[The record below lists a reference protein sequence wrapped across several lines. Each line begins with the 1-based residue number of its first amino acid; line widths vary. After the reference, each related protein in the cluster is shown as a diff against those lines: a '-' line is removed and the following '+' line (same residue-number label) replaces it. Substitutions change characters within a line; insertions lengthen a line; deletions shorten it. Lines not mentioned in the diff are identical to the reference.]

1 MMEYLYFQG
10 NSLQG
15 SIPSSLATLKSLQH
29 LDLSRLSGSI
39 PNVLQN
45 IFFLEYFSVSFNL
58 LDGEVPTKGVFQN
71 ASGFVVTSTLIF
83 VEVFQNYIYHHAL
96 SKPSNVLLD
105 DGMIARVSDLGVA
118 RIISTING
126 TSSTQTSIVG
136 MKGTTGYAPLEY
148 GMGSKVSMNG
158 DMYSF
163 EILMLEM
170 LTGRRPTDEIF
181 KNGENLH
188 HFVENSFPNN
198 LLQILHQSLIPK
210 QGKAIIEEENTCILA
225 PTIGKC
231 LVSVFKIGLACS
243 AESPKE
249 RMNTVDVT
257 RELSKIRKVFYPG
270 KIN

>member
-1 MMEYLYFQG
+1 MKNGSLEQWLHPGTLSAKHLRTLNLDQRLNIMIDVAFALEYLHHECVQ
-10 NSLQG
+10 
-15 SIPSSLATLKSLQH
+15 SIIH
-29 LDLSRLSGSI
+29 CDL
-39 PNVLQN
+39 
-45 IFFLEYFSVSFNL
+45 
-58 LDGEVPTKGVFQN
+58 
-71 ASGFVVTSTLIF
+71 
-83 VEVFQNYIYHHAL
+83 
-96 SKPSNVLLD
+96 KPSNVLLD

-198 LLQILHQSLIPK
+198 LLQILHPSLIPK